1 MNSPGRHG
9 AIYGM
14 GAYLLWG
21 IFPLYFRLLERSGAV
36 EVVLHRILWS
46 LLVCAVVLTAVR
58 QWSVL
63 RATLASPR
71 TVGVLGTAAVL
82 LAVNWGT
89 YIYGVNSGHVVEASL
104 GYFINPLVTVLL
116 GVVVLKERLRP
127 AQWVAVG
134 LGTVAVVVLTVDY
147 GRPPVIALTL
157 AVTFGMYGLLK
168 NRVGATV
175 GALASL
181 STETLVLAPLAA
193 VGIVVLEVRGQ
204 GHFGDDA
211 PWQALLLMTTGVV
224 TVVPLLFFAAAARRI
239 PLSTMG
245 LLQYV
250 TPVLQLLCGVLVFG
264 ERMPLSRWLGFG
276 IVWAA
281 LAVMTVDSLRTART
295 RSRAAPAAEPVP
307 A

>member
-1 MNSPGRHG
+1 
-9 AIYGM
+9 M

-58 QWSVL
+58 QWSTL
-63 RATLASPR
+63 RATLASR
-71 TVGVLGTAAVL
+71 TAGVLGAAALL

-134 LGTVAVVVLTVDY
+134 LGTLAVVVLTVDY

-181 STETLVLAPLAA
+181 STETLLLAPLAA
-193 VGIVVLEVRGQ
+193 VGVVVLELRGQ

-245 LLQYV
+245 LLQYI

-276 IVWAA
+276 IVWVA
-281 LAVMTVDSLRTART
+281 LAVMTVDSLRTARS
-295 RSRAAPAAEPVP
+295 RSRAVPAPDPVP